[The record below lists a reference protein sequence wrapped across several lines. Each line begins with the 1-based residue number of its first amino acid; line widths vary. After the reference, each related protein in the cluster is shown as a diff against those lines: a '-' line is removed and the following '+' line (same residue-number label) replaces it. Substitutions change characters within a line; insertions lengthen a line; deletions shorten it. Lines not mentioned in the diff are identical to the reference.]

1 MEAMGASH
9 CSPEFSKDCMA
20 CSQAASTQGLSQV
33 GQGKVSS
40 GGKAPANCGNCTASQ
55 GSSWANRAMP
65 AVQMK
70 SKNAVS
76 SHKPSFN

>member
-1 MEAMGASH
+1 MEAMGANH
-9 CSPEFSKDCMA
+9 CSPELSKDCMA

-33 GQGKVSS
+33 GQGKESS
-40 GGKAPANCGNCTASQ
+40 GGKAPANWGSCTANQ

-70 SKNAVS
+70 SKNTVTN
-76 SHKPSFN
+76 HKPSFN